1 MRVFLYKTANPRF
14 FGALGG
20 TPVFQLPAA
29 WAGTVL
35 KHFPLAFFRN
45 MFAAA
50 PFARWAFRRPFAVK
64 SGPPLHGLHLQP
76 SAAERPGGL

>member
-1 MRVFLYKTANPRF
+1 MLLDDKNGNYMRVFLYKTANPRF

-29 WAGTVL
+29 WAGIVL
-35 KHFPLAFFRN
+35 KHFPMAFFRN

-64 SGPPLHGLHLQP
+64 S
-76 SAAERPGGL
+76 